1 MQASTSPERSF
12 KIKCFLSNQDPATT
26 RPFHWRLDKYPF
38 GQVRW
43 TFPHCH
49 PKEIHWQVAWAC
61 GSMPIFA
68 GPEAPVR
75 SHGAMGLCIE
85 RLLKVYA
92 WCGIDSF
99 DSISMIFF
107 SDQSQSPF
115 LILLAWCILL
125 QNLNSELISMR
136 IHSVLEICSRDFM
149 QSFDFCFTVTVT
161 LCAGDV
167 DSGVLKQRNNLLWP
181 ALWLF
186 TAGDSSPMWNR
197 FVPRHFNCVSSC
209 PHPFLIL
216 WAWCIL
222 LQNLNCELISMRM
235 RSNDC
240 TSAECEL
247 RIFVSPPLQGHFA
260 LGWMLTV
267 ELWSNFWNNLLRA
280 F

>member
-1 MQASTSPERSF
+1 MLSF
-12 KIKCFLSNQDPATT
+12 KP
-26 RPFHWRLDKYPF
+26 RPRHHSPISLETWQISIWTGSL
-38 GQVRW
+38 

-99 DSISMIFF
+99 DDISMIFF